1 MIWKEKTYEIKQ
13 NFSQKDNEFGR
24 WKGREN
30 ELILGEWRREV
41 DNIQREKPVYIQIC
55 KNSEMGRNM
64 SYSRNREGQRIYR
77 VN

>member
-1 MIWKEKTYEIKQ
+1 MVWKEKTYEIKQ

-55 KNSEMGRNM
+55 KKTLRW
-64 SYSRNREGQRIYR
+64 EGICHTQGTEKAKGYIE
-77 VN
+77 